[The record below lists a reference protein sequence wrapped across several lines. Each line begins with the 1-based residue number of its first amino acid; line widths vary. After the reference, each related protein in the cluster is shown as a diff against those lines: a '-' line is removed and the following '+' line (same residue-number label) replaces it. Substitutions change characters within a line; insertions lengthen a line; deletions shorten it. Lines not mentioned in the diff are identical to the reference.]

1 MSRIFIIGNG
11 YDVARRGDTRYSN
24 FKTWLFENYLV
35 NTNYIVNNKLNY
47 ETISEKTS
55 LDSRLVKICFE
66 NNEENKQKEDE
77 FENNEL
83 ELSAAFVYI
92 YMNRIDEKWK
102 EFEED
107 LAKIPLYSIIN
118 EYKNSNESNKINLPT
133 SFGGSVCKEVDIL
146 TNINISRLFS
156 KWICSLSNKKI
167 KLNKSAFEN
176 DIIKDI
182 QDDDIFII
190 FNYTNTLEEI
200 LGVKNE
206 DSRFYH
212 IHGRADNPDSIVV
225 GHNCKDKLTF
235 TNLDNQEDY
244 INEMYASLYKNPEKV
259 ITDNAELWNKISK
272 LDKVDIYEYGWSCSD
287 VDIDYIE
294 KIVECL
300 NPIGNNKDIHLYLN
314 DFKCSGCYKKSQWI
328 KCGLDKSLI
337 SLFKEDN
344 DKIIYGNCDINW
356 YDN

>member
-1 MSRIFIIGNG
+1 M
-11 YDVARRGDTRYSN
+11 
-24 FKTWLFENYLV
+24 V

-83 ELSAAFVYI
+83 ELSAAFLYI

-102 EFEED
+102 SFEED
-107 LAKIPLYSIIN
+107 LAKIPLYSIVN
-118 EYKNSNESNKINLPT
+118 EYKNYNESNRINLPT
-133 SFGGSVCKEVDIL
+133 SFGCSVCKEVEIL
-146 TNINISRLFS
+146 TNTNIPKLFFE
-156 KWICSLSNKKI
+156 WVISLSKKKN
-167 KLNKSAFEN
+167 KLNKSAFET

-182 QDDDIFII
+182 QEDDIFII
-190 FNYTNTLEEI
+190 FNYTNTLEDI

-225 GHNCKDKLTF
+225 GHNNKDKSTF
-235 TNLDNQEDY
+235 TSLDNQEDY
-244 INEMYASLYKNPEKV
+244 INEMYASLYKNPEIV
-259 ITDNAELWNKISK
+259 IDRNKDLWEKISK
-272 LDKVDIYEYGWSCSD
+272 LNKVDIYEYGWSCSD

-300 NPIGNNKDIHLYLN
+300 NPIGNDNIRLYLN
-314 DFKCSGCYKKSQWI
+314 DFNGEGRYKKQQWI

-356 YDN
+356 YDNVNE